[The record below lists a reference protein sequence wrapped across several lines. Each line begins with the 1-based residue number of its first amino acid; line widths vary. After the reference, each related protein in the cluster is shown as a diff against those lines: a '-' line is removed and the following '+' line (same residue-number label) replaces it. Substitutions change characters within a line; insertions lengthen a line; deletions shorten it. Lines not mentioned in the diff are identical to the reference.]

1 MSDSVKW
8 QGDNRRKE
16 QWHLKK
22 ELNISH
28 LLTTAGA
35 ICTAAFFISRQDT
48 RIALIEQSIQQQAK
62 VDERQDLQNREL
74 KLELKELLTDIRAE
88 VRELRKQQERNSK

>member
-1 MSDSVKW
+1 MSGEVRW

-48 RIALIEQSIQQQAK
+48 RIALIEQSMAVQAK
-62 VDERQDLQNREL
+62 IDERQDIQNREL
-74 KLELKELLTDIRAE
+74 KVELKELLTEIRSE
-88 VRELRKQQERNSK
+88 LRELRKNQERK

>member
-1 MSDSVKW
+1 MLDSVDYV
-8 QGDNRRKE
+8 GANRRKE

-48 RIALIEQSIQQQAK
+48 RIALIEQSMAAQAN
-62 VDERQDLQNREL
+62 VDERQDIQAREL
-74 KLELKELLTDIRAE
+74 KVELKELLTDIKLE
-88 VRELRKQQERNSK
+88 LRELRKQQQERK